1 MKGDDNLSF
10 RESISYSK
18 DFLTGRKIEKV
29 KNKLIMPV
37 QGIATVKL
45 YDDLTG
51 KQVYEAKSENRITAV
66 LTNIAF
72 LDEFYYPML
81 DNKQERLLEDIFKT
95 YPFRVLALTT
105 GDIEENPYDYFT
117 WGSLIGYADAWYTYS
132 GDSEFR
138 GTINKGEWS
147 RENKDGKGIKHFVF
161 DFPTH
166 AANGT
171 FKSIYWTGGQA
182 DRSEA
187 QMPRMN
193 CTYKKRTIVKECYS
207 VSYYNLC
214 TDQKNIYT
222 LEPNKTIVNVYDK
235 FTIEKKSNINL
246 KCEVKAIDHD
256 GEYFWILIKDGSFK
270 KLDKSF
276 NIIESYPKSPKVPD
290 NLVYNVQ
297 YYDIAVTESNLYITY
312 NGCINRNENSKDY
325 RSCVAMYDKD
335 GTFVK
340 KVEVYTGTSSRLFIT
355 RIPNNKLYAIVNDNR
370 GIQLNSNLDIYGSTS
385 LTSTWYYSISWDFD
399 TQTLFAYNDYSNG
412 SIDEYYIVPAS
423 AHTLLPEPVTKTPV
437 NTMKIQY
444 DFTCDYVYPLD
455 MPAH

>member
-66 LTNIAF
+66 LANIAF

-81 DNKQERLLEDIFKT
+81 DNKQEKLLKKIFTT
-95 YPFRVLALTT
+95 YPFRVIALTT

-117 WGSLIGYADAWYTYS
+117 WGDIIGYADAWYTYS

-171 FKSIYWTGGQA
+171 FKSIYWTGGQE
-182 DRSEA
+182 DSSEA

-193 CTYKKRTIVKECYS
+193 CTYKKRTIVGNCRS
-207 VSYYNLC
+207 AFYYNIC
-214 TDQKNIYT
+214 TDKKNIYT
-222 LEPNKTIVNVYDK
+222 LAPNGTIVNVYDK

-246 KCEVKAIDHD
+246 KCGANAIAYD
-256 GEYFWILIKDGSFK
+256 GVNFWILIKDGSFK
-270 KLDKSF
+270 KLDESF
-276 NIIESYPKSPKVPD
+276 N
-290 NLVYNVQ
+290 
-297 YYDIAVTESNLYITY
+297 
-312 NGCINRNENSKDY
+312 
-325 RSCVAMYDKD
+325 
-335 GTFVK
+335 
-340 KVEVYTGTSSRLFIT
+340 
-355 RIPNNKLYAIVNDNR
+355 
-370 GIQLNSNLDIYGSTS
+370 
-385 LTSTWYYSISWDFD
+385 
-399 TQTLFAYNDYSNG
+399 
-412 SIDEYYIVPAS
+412 
-423 AHTLLPEPVTKTPV
+423 H
-437 NTMKIQY
+437 
-444 DFTCDYVYPLD
+444 
-455 MPAH
+455 

>member
-1 MKGDDNLSF
+1 MSF

-18 DFLTGRKIEKV
+18 DFLTGRKVEKV

-66 LTNIAF
+66 LANPAF
-72 LDEFYYPML
+72 LDGFYYPML
-81 DNKQERLLEDIFKT
+81 DNKQERLLEQIFRT
-95 YPFRVLALTT
+95 YPFRVLTLTT
-105 GDIEENPYDYFT
+105 GDIQEDPYDYFT
-117 WGSLIGYADAWYTYS
+117 WGDIIGYADAWYTYS
-132 GDSEFR
+132 GDSELM
-138 GTINKGEWS
+138 GTINKGEWL
-147 RENKDGKGIKHFVF
+147 REDKDGKGIKHFVF

-171 FKSIYWTGGQA
+171 FKSIYWTGGQR
-182 DRSEA
+182 DDSSA
-187 QMPRMN
+187 QMPRIN
-193 CTYKKRTIVKECYS
+193 CTYKKRTIREERYS
-207 VSYYNLC
+207 IPYYNLC
-214 TDQKNIYT
+214 TDKSNLYA
-222 LEPNKTIVNVYDK
+222 LEPNKTTVNVYDK
-235 FTIEKKSNINL
+235 FTVEKKNNITL
-246 KCEVKAIDHD
+246 KVEAKAIAYD
-256 GEYFWILIKDGSFK
+256 GEYFWVLIKDGSFK

-276 NIIESYPKSPKVPD
+276 NVIESYSKSAKVPD
-290 NLVYNVQ
+290 NLVYDVE

-312 NGCINRNENSKDY
+312 NGCINRDGNSRDY
-325 RSCVAMYDKD
+325 RSCIAMYDKD

-340 KVEVYTGTSSRLFIT
+340 KAEVYSGTGYRLHIT
-355 RIPNNKLYAIVNDNR
+355 RIPNNKLYVIVNNNR
-370 GIQLNSNLDIYGSTS
+370 GIQLNSDLNIYGSTG
-385 LTSTWYYSISWDFD
+385 LTSKGYYSINWDFD
-399 TQTLFAYNDYSNG
+399 TQTLFAFNDYSKG